1 MDVDK
6 TSVNRVGLFQTTEEN
21 ANPTRNANLT
31 HIDSVYDVHIV
42 LTMIFDLLSLRSM
55 TSSKRDHVISA
66 KPVIGGTG
74 SLPCVLI

>member
-31 HIDSVYDVHIV
+31 HIDSVYDVHINV
-42 LTMIFDLLSLRSM
+42 LAIIFSLLSYDEQQ
-55 TSSKRDHVISA
+55 RDHVISA

-74 SLPCVLI
+74 SLPWY